1 MKRNESNQTRGGL
14 NKKQKRGVTLKRKD
28 VVTKVQK
35 SVGKGKH
42 KSAGKGKQK
51 VSGGE
56 AELGKRNKAIK
67 REKGTMVDDDVDF
80 NKKKHV
86 LAASPNWYRLM
97 ENLHQTA
104 PHQLPKRLSLAQNQ
118 CRQMCSEQTGV
129 YESSEMEKSRI
140 RPCYGRV
147 GRILLLCLLVG
158 NEEKP

>member
-86 LAASPNWYRLM
+86 LPSPTGIVIQEDGSVNVI
-97 ENLHQTA
+97 EHQDLGET
-104 PHQLPKRLSLAQNQ
+104 
-118 CRQMCSEQTGV
+118 
-129 YESSEMEKSRI
+129 
-140 RPCYGRV
+140 
-147 GRILLLCLLVG
+147 
-158 NEEKP
+158 NEAIFISHVVFL